1 MSVFVVASALSAILA
16 FFSSAII
23 VPAAVHAWG
32 APLTMLL
39 LWTGWTVGGMG
50 TYAVG
55 RWLGR
60 PVVKAMISEATL
72 DQFEHR
78 ITTRAPFGLVLLFQF
93 ALPSEVPGSV
103 LGLVRYSFA
112 KYMAAL
118 TITELPYAVGTV
130 YLGESFLEQ
139 RTLPDRRNRRRRRDR
154 QRLGAPP
161 AAKAPVQL
169 IRSALEGLSG
179 GDPLVDRRVAV
190 ERASGRAP
198 TAALRRGSARQDAAC
213 AEMNAA
219 GLRVSSSANRSA
231 LRSHRLEMARDSGSM
246 ASETAPAASTRSGMP
261 ARSDGPPRPSR
272 PPTP

>member
-1 MSVFVVASALSAILA
+1 LTPETSPGSETDIGQASVWKRVLLLILLVVGLAVLARSDALHSRLLQFLTIVEAIIEEHPVVGVSVFVGASALSAILA

-32 APLTMLL
+32 APLTMFL
-39 LWTGWTVGGMG
+39 LWIGWTVGGMG

-60 PVVKAMISEATL
+60 PVVKAMISDSTL

-118 TITELPYAVGTV
+118 TVTELPYAIGTV

-139 RTLPDRRNRRRRRDR
+139 RTFLIVGIGAAGAIVSAWALL
-154 QRLGAPP
+154 RLR
-161 AAKAPVQL
+161 K
-169 IRSALEGLSG
+169 RLSG
-179 GDPLVDRRVAV
+179 
-190 ERASGRAP
+190 
-198 TAALRRGSARQDAAC
+198 
-213 AEMNAA
+213 
-219 GLRVSSSANRSA
+219 
-231 LRSHRLEMARDSGSM
+231 
-246 ASETAPAASTRSGMP
+246 
-261 ARSDGPPRPSR
+261 
-272 PPTP
+272 

>member
-1 MSVFVVASALSAILA
+1 MIPETSSGSAADVGQASVWKRVLLLILLCVGLAALARSDAVHQGLLQVLTAVQAIIEERPVLGMSVFVGASALSAILA

-23 VPAAVHAWG
+23 VPAALHAWG
-32 APLTMLL
+32 APLTMFL

-60 PVVKAMISEATL
+60 PVVRAMISGPTL
-72 DQFEHR
+72 DRFEHR

-118 TITELPYAVGTV
+118 TVTELPYAVGTV

-139 RTLPDRRNRRRRRDR
+139 RTF
-154 QRLGAPP
+154 
-161 AAKAPVQL
+161 L
-169 IRSALEGLSG
+169 IVGIG
-179 GDPLVDRRVAV
+179 
-190 ERASGRAP
+190 
-198 TAALRRGSARQDAAC
+198 
-213 AEMNAA
+213 AA
-219 GLRVSSSANRSA
+219 GAIVSAWALLELRK
-231 LRSHRLEMARDSGSM
+231 RL
-246 ASETAPAASTRSGMP
+246 
-261 ARSDGPPRPSR
+261 SD
-272 PPTP
+272 

>member
-1 MSVFVVASALSAILA
+1 MPETSPGSETDVGQPSVWKRVLLLILLCIGLAALAQSDAVHNRLIQVLGVAEAIIKERPVLGMSVFVAASALSAILA
-16 FFSSAII
+16 FFSSAIV

-32 APLTMLL
+32 APITMVL

-60 PVVKAMISEATL
+60 PVVKAMISDATL

-118 TITELPYAVGTV
+118 TITELPYAIGTV

-139 RTLPDRRNRRRRRDR
+139 RTFLIVGIGTAGAIVSAWALL
-154 QRLGAPP
+154 RLR
-161 AAKAPVQL
+161 K
-169 IRSALEGLSG
+169 RLS
-179 GDPLVDRRVAV
+179 
-190 ERASGRAP
+190 S
-198 TAALRRGSARQDAAC
+198 
-213 AEMNAA
+213 
-219 GLRVSSSANRSA
+219 
-231 LRSHRLEMARDSGSM
+231 
-246 ASETAPAASTRSGMP
+246 
-261 ARSDGPPRPSR
+261 
-272 PPTP
+272 

>member
-1 MSVFVVASALSAILA
+1 MPESPPGSEADVGQASVWKRVLLLILLCVGLAALAQSDALHSRLLQFLGTVEGIIDRRPVFGMSVFVVASALSAILA

-39 LWTGWTVGGMG
+39 LWIGWTVGGMG

-60 PVVKAMISEATL
+60 PVVKAMISDATL

-103 LGLVRYSFA
+103 LGLVRYSFG

-139 RTLPDRRNRRRRRDR
+139 RTF
-154 QRLGAPP
+154 
-161 AAKAPVQL
+161 L
-169 IRSALEGLSG
+169 IVGIG
-179 GDPLVDRRVAV
+179 
-190 ERASGRAP
+190 
-198 TAALRRGSARQDAAC
+198 
-213 AEMNAA
+213 AA
-219 GLRVSSSANRSA
+219 GAIVSAWALLQLRK
-231 LRSHRLEMARDSGSM
+231 RL
-246 ASETAPAASTRSGMP
+246 
-261 ARSDGPPRPSR
+261 SR
-272 PPTP
+272 

>member
-1 MSVFVVASALSAILA
+1 MSFAISADFIASTIRALEYFDLIRSPYSGLLVIGDVKRGDIDSTAAAYAAAFLDPATTPAPCDAVTLSPFLGGDSIAPFLEACARHAAGIFVLVRTSNPGGADFQHHGEPALSLVIAD
-16 FFSSAII
+16 
-23 VPAAVHAWG
+23 AVHAWG
-32 APLTMLL
+32 APITMLL

-60 PVVKAMISEATL
+60 PVVKAMISDATL

-139 RTLPDRRNRRRRRDR
+139 RTFLIVGI
-154 QRLGAPP
+154 GA
-161 AAKAPVQL
+161 AGAIVSAWAL
-169 IRSALEGLSG
+169 IRLRKRLS
-179 GDPLVDRRVAV
+179 
-190 ERASGRAP
+190 
-198 TAALRRGSARQDAAC
+198 T
-213 AEMNAA
+213 
-219 GLRVSSSANRSA
+219 
-231 LRSHRLEMARDSGSM
+231 
-246 ASETAPAASTRSGMP
+246 
-261 ARSDGPPRPSR
+261 
-272 PPTP
+272 

>member
-1 MSVFVVASALSAILA
+1 MPESLSGSEADAAQPSVWKRVLLLILLCVGLAALAQSDALHSRLLQFLGMVEGIIDRRPVLGMSVFVVASALSAILA

-32 APLTMLL
+32 APVTMLL

-60 PVVKAMISEATL
+60 PVVRAMISDVTL

-112 KYMAAL
+112 KYMIAL

-130 YLGESFLEQ
+130 YLGESFLQ
-139 RTLPDRRNRRRRRDR
+139 QQTF
-154 QRLGAPP
+154 
-161 AAKAPVQL
+161 L
-169 IRSALEGLSG
+169 IIAIG
-179 GDPLVDRRVAV
+179 
-190 ERASGRAP
+190 
-198 TAALRRGSARQDAAC
+198 
-213 AEMNAA
+213 AA
-219 GLRVSSSANRSA
+219 GAIVSAWAILR
-231 LRSHRLEMARDSGSM
+231 LRKRL
-246 ASETAPAASTRSGMP
+246 AS
-261 ARSDGPPRPSR
+261 
-272 PPTP
+272 